1 MKLRR
6 RPFRYARETETNSYV
21 FSYFS
26 VVREKSVAKHENH
39 TRFTQKSQHNILTKL
54 FNFQVNNL
62 TILQYIVTVLKVT
75 FYYYTKEIY

>member
-1 MKLRR
+1 MN
-6 RPFRYARETETNSYV
+6 YDACIIV
-21 FSYFS
+21 
-26 VVREKSVAKHENH
+26 

-75 FYYYTKEIY
+75 FYYYTNEIY